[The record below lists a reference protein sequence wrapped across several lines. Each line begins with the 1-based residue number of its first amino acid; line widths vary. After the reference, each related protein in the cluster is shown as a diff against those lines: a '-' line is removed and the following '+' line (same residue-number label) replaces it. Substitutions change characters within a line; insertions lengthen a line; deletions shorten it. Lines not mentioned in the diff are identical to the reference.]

1 MGVNVRLAYDPSAR
15 AVEMLEQV
23 RELLQA
29 AHFIARDLHVEL
41 ERERGD
47 TLADQI
53 HAARMAAEALRH
65 TLENGRG
72 AQPLKALAEAA

>member
-1 MGVNVRLAYDPSAR
+1 MRLAYDPSAR

-29 AHFIARDLHVEL
+29 AHFIARDLHIEL
-41 ERERGD
+41 EWERGD
-47 TLADQI
+47 SLADQI

-72 AQPLKALAEAA
+72 VQPLKALAEAA